1 MHLVVEVVFLFLG
14 LKHEKE
20 RAAFLGFFSSSASSI
35 FFFLARGS
43 DLLIS
48 LISLLVLVYFILL

>member
-20 RAAFLGFFSSSASSI
+20 RAAFLGFFSSSASS
-35 FFFLARGS
+35 FFFFFGS
-43 DLLIS
+43 WL
-48 LISLLVLVYFILL
+48 